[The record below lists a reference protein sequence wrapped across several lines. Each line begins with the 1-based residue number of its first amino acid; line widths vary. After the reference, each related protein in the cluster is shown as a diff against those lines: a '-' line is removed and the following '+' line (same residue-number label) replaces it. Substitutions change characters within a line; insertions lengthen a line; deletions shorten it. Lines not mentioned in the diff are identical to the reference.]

1 MELLRFV
8 LLGLA
13 IGSLYAVA
21 AQGIVLV
28 FRASGVVNLALGGF
42 VMFGGYEYY
51 ELNQQHDVGKV
62 ASLVLVLAT
71 GALLGLLVHF
81 AIMRPLKNSSPIARV
96 VATLGILQIL
106 QAVAVLRYGQ
116 DIVSVN
122 AIFPTDL
129 VHIGGTVITE
139 DYIVLFALGVV
150 VTALLWA
157 MYRFTRFG
165 KATTAVSENELAA
178 ASMGW
183 SPDLIAGGNWAIGT
197 ALALGAGAV
206 IAPVTSLQPGQTP
219 EIVLPALAAA
229 LLGGFAS
236 FPAAFC
242 AALGIG
248 AGEAVLTYEASARNW
263 WGGWSDSLPFLLVI
277 GYLIVRGRG
286 IPLRSHLSDR
296 LPKVGTGRI
305 RPIPVAGV
313 IAGCA
318 AAIVWLPAEWS
329 IALTVTLCYAIVCIS
344 VVVVTGYAGQL
355 SLAQY
360 TIGGAGAFIG
370 AKLMADAH
378 VPFALAFVIG
388 VAAAVALGAVVGAP
402 ALRTRGLTLAVVTLG
417 IGVAVYSLFL
427 TNISLVSVIGGVPI
441 DDPSIFGWS
450 IDPGTHPERYGLVT
464 LTALVLIAIAVVNL
478 RRGAAGRRMLAVRSN
493 ERAALALG
501 VSVYNAKL
509 YAFMLS
515 AGIAAV
521 GVCAVAY
528 LNTSVL
534 FAPFDVFSSMG
545 FVTATVVG
553 GLGMVGGGIVG
564 STLISGGITSTF
576 LSSLSV
582 TLNSYLPL
590 IGGVSVLLVL
600 LAGADGMFE
609 QNRVLLGMIAGRLR
623 RLTGVTAGTAR
634 QPGKP
639 ESAASATEAV
649 APADRVPPDP
659 RKRQL
664 IRVEPKTLAVEGL
677 SVRFGGV
684 TAVREVSLTV
694 RPGTV
699 HGLIGPN
706 GAGKTTF
713 IDAVTAFVRASS
725 GAIKLNE
732 TNIEGWGARRR
743 SRFGLSRSFQSGE
756 LFADLTVLENL
767 AVACDDPS
775 LARYVI
781 DLLHPGRISLSPA
794 ATIAAHTF
802 ALEDVFAE
810 RPDSLPFGKRKMV
823 AIARAVASAPS
834 VLLLDEPAAGLDS
847 SEAEELG
854 RLIRTLADQWGIGV
868 LLVEHNLD
876 MVLSVCDEIT
886 VMSGGA
892 VLLAASPPD
901 TVRNH
906 PAVVEAY
913 VGVSDAAAVPDRPTR
928 VLAPEER

>member
-1 MELLRFV
+1 VELLRFV
-8 LLGLA
+8 LVGLA

-28 FRASGVVNLALGGF
+28 YRASGIVNFALGGF
-42 VMFGGYEYY
+42 VMLGGYEYY
-51 ELNQQHDVGKV
+51 ELHQLHGLGE
-62 ASLVLVLAT
+62 ASSLVLVVVT
-71 GALLGLLVHF
+71 GALLGLLVYI
-81 AIMRPLKNSSPIARV
+81 AIMRPLKDSSPIVRV

-106 QAVAVLRYGQ
+106 QAAATLRYGE

-122 AIFPTDL
+122 TIFPSSL
-129 VHIGGTVITE
+129 VHIAGTVITE
-139 DYIVLFALGVV
+139 NYVVLFFLGVA
-150 VTALLWA
+150 VTVLLWA
-157 MYRFTRFG
+157 VYRFTRFG

-178 ASMGW
+178 ASIGL
-183 SPDLIAGGNWAIGT
+183 SPDRIAGRNWAIST
-197 ALALGAGAV
+197 ALAVATGAL
-206 IAPVTSLQPGQTP
+206 IAPVTSLQPAQTP
-219 EIVLPALAAA
+219 EIILPVLAAS
-229 LLGGFAS
+229 LLGGLSS
-236 FPAAFC
+236 FPAVFC
-242 AALGIG
+242 SALVIG
-248 AGEAVLTYEASARNW
+248 VSESVITYETSIHNW
-263 WGGWSDSLPFLLVI
+263 WAGWSDSLPFLIVI
-277 GYLIVRGRG
+277 GYLIIRGRG

-296 LPKVGTGRI
+296 LPKIGTGRI
-305 RPIPVAGV
+305 RPVPVAAA

-318 AAIVWLPAEWS
+318 AAIIWLPSEWS

-360 TIGGAGAFIG
+360 TIGGTGAFIG

-378 VPFALAFVIG
+378 VPFALSFIIG
-388 VAAAVALGAVVGAP
+388 VAAAVAVGAVVGVP
-402 ALRTRGLTLAVVTLG
+402 ALRTRGLTLAVATLG

-427 TNISLVSVIGGVPI
+427 TNISLVSTIDGVPI
-441 DDPSIFGWS
+441 EQPSIFGWS
-450 IDPGTHPERYGLVT
+450 LNPATHPGRYGLAT
-464 LTALVLIAIAVVNL
+464 LIALVLIAIGVVNL

-501 VSVYNAKL
+501 VDVYTTKL

-515 AGIAAV
+515 AGIAAI
-521 GVCAVAY
+521 GVCTLCF
-528 LNTSVL
+528 LNANAL
-534 FAPFDVFSSMG
+534 FTGFDVFSSVG

-576 LSSLSV
+576 LSSLGE

-609 QNRVLLGMIAGRLR
+609 QNRILLSRLAGTLRRRVGTGVLRAHEPGEAAPLTAKTVAIAGGAPSETR
-623 RLTGVTAGTAR
+623 RPV
-634 QPGKP
+634 K
-639 ESAASATEAV
+639 V
-649 APADRVPPDP
+649 
-659 RKRQL
+659 K
-664 IRVEPKTLAVEGL
+664 PKTLTVEGL

-684 TAVREVSLTV
+684 TAVHEVSLAV

-713 IDAVTAFVRASS
+713 IDAVTGFVRASS
-725 GAIKLNE
+725 GAIKLND
-732 TNIEGWGARRR
+732 TNIESWSARRR
-743 SRFGLSRSFQSGE
+743 SRFGLSRSFQNGE
-756 LFADLTVLENL
+756 LFADLSVLENL

-775 LARYVI
+775 PTRYVF
-781 DLLHPGRISLSPA
+781 DLVRPGRIGLSA
-794 ATIAAHTF
+794 AALMAAHTF

-810 RPDSLPFGKRKMV
+810 RPDSLPFGQRRMV

-834 VLLLDEPAAGLDS
+834 VLLLDEPASGLDS

-854 RLIRTLADQWGIGV
+854 RLIRSLADEWGIGV

-876 MVLSVCDEIT
+876 LVLSVCDEIT
-886 VMSGGA
+886 VMSAG
-892 VLLAASPPD
+892 VELLSACPPD
-901 TVRNH
+901 IVRTD
-906 PAVVEAY
+906 PAVVDAY
-913 VGVSDAAAVPDRPTR
+913 VGVSDDAGVPDQPASLLNETG
-928 VLAPEER
+928 

>member
-1 MELLRFV
+1 MELFRFV

-28 FRASGVVNLALGGF
+28 YRASGIVNLALGGF

-51 ELNQQHDVGKV
+51 ELNQQDGLDKIS
-62 ASLVLVLAT
+62 SLVLVLVT

-81 AIMRPLKNSSPIARV
+81 AVMRPLKSSSPIARV

-106 QAVAVLRYGQ
+106 QAAAILRYGH

-122 AIFPTDL
+122 AIFPADL
-129 VHIGGTVITE
+129 VHIGGILITE
-139 DYIVLFALGVV
+139 DYIVLFFLGVV
-150 VTALLWA
+150 ATALLWA

-178 ASMGW
+178 ASMGL

-197 ALALGAGAV
+197 ALAVATGAL
-206 IAPVTSLQPGQTP
+206 IAPVTSLQPAQTP
-219 EIVLPALAAA
+219 AIVLPALAAA
-229 LLGGFAS
+229 LLGGFS
-236 FPAAFC
+236 SYPAAFC

-248 AGEAVLTYEASARNW
+248 VGESVITYEASARNW
-263 WGGWSDSLPFLLVI
+263 WGGWSNSLPFLVVI

-286 IPLRSHLSDR
+286 IPLRSYLSDR

-305 RPIPVAGV
+305 RPIPVVAAV
-313 IAGCA
+313 AGCA
-318 AAIVWLPAEWS
+318 AAIVWFPANWS

-355 SLAQY
+355 SLAQS
-360 TIGGAGAFIG
+360 TIGAIGAFIG

-378 VPFALAFVIG
+378 VPFVLAFMIG
-388 VAAAVALGAVVGAP
+388 VGAAVAVGAFVGAP

-417 IGVAVYSLFL
+417 IGVAIYSLFL

-441 DDPSIFGWS
+441 ATPSIFGWS
-450 IDPGTHPERYGLVT
+450 IDPATHPERYGLIT
-464 LTALVLIAIAVVNL
+464 LTVLVLIAIGIANL

-501 VSVYNAKL
+501 VSVYTSKL

-515 AGIAAV
+515 TGIAAV

-553 GLGMVGGGIVG
+553 GLGMVGGGILG
-564 STLISGGITSTF
+564 STVVSGGITSTF

-582 TLNSYLPL
+582 TLNLYLPL
-590 IGGVSVLLVL
+590 ISGVLVLLVL

-609 QNRVLLGMIAGRLR
+609 QNRVLLSKLAGMLR
-623 RLTGVTAGTAR
+623 RLTGIEPGKAR
-634 QPGKP
+634 QAGKP
-639 ESAASATEAV
+639 EHAASATAV
-649 APADRVPPDP
+649 GTANRAIQKPQ
-659 RKRQL
+659 RQP
-664 IRVEPKTLAVEGL
+664 IRVEPKTLMVEGL

-684 TAVREVSLTV
+684 TAVRNVSLTV

-713 IDAVTAFVRASS
+713 IDAVTGFVRASS
-725 GAIKLNE
+725 GTIKLNE
-732 TNIEGWGARRR
+732 TNIEGWSARRR

-756 LFADLTVLENL
+756 LFADLSVLENL
-767 AVACDDPS
+767 TVACDDLS
-775 LARYVI
+775 LTRYVS
-781 DLLHPGRISLSPA
+781 DLVHPGRIELSAA
-794 ATIAAHTF
+794 ATMAAHTF
-802 ALEDVFAE
+802 GLEDVFAE
-810 RPDSLPFGKRKMV
+810 RPDSLPFGQRRMV

-834 VLLLDEPAAGLDS
+834 VLLLDEPASGLDS

-854 RLIRTLADQWGIGV
+854 HLIRALADQWGIGV

-876 MVLSVCDEIT
+876 VVLSVCDEIT
-886 VMSGGA
+886 VMSAGA
-892 VLLAASPPD
+892 ELLPASPPD
-901 TVRNH
+901 IVRTH
-906 PAVVEAY
+906 QAVVEAY
-913 VGVSDAAAVPDRPTR
+913 VGISDDAQVVRNQPAPALT
-928 VLAPEER
+928 PEE

>member
-1 MELLRFV
+1 MALFRFV
-8 LLGLA
+8 LVGLA
-13 IGSLYAVA
+13 IGSLYAIA

-28 FRASGVVNLALGGF
+28 YRASGIVNFALGGF
-42 VMFGGYEYY
+42 VMLGGYEYY
-51 ELNQQHDVGKV
+51 ELHQQHGVTTV
-62 ASLVLVLAT
+62 SSLVLVVVT
-71 GALLGLLVHF
+71 GVLLGLLVHF
-81 AIMRPLKNSSPIARV
+81 VIMRPLKDSSPIVRV

-106 QAVAVLRYGQ
+106 QSAAILRYGQ
-116 DIVSVN
+116 EIVSVN
-122 AIFPTDL
+122 AIFPTNL
-129 VHIGGTVITE
+129 VHIGGIVITA
-139 DYIVLFALGVV
+139 DYIVLFFLGVV
-150 VTALLWA
+150 VTVLLWA

-178 ASMGW
+178 ASMGL

-197 ALALGAGAV
+197 ALAVATGAL
-206 IAPVTSLQPGQTP
+206 IAPITSLQPGQTP
-219 EIVLPALAAA
+219 AIVLPVLAAA

-248 AGEAVLTYEASARNW
+248 VGESVITYEASAHNW
-263 WGGWSDSLPFLLVI
+263 WGGWSDSLPFLIVI
-277 GYLIVRGRG
+277 SYLIVRGRG

-296 LPKVGTGRI
+296 LPKIGTGRI
-305 RPIPVAGV
+305 RPIPVAAV

-318 AAIVWLPAEWS
+318 AAIILLPSEWS

-360 TIGGAGAFIG
+360 TIGATGAFIG

-378 VPFALAFVIG
+378 VPFALSFVIG
-388 VAAAVALGAVVGAP
+388 VAAAVVVGAFVGAP
-402 ALRTRGLTLAVVTLG
+402 ALRTRGLTLAVATLG

-427 TNISLVSVIGGVPI
+427 TNINLVSVIGGVPI
-441 DDPSIFGWS
+441 EVPSIFGWS
-450 IDPGTHPERYGLVT
+450 LDPGTHPERYGLAT
-464 LTALVLIAIAVVNL
+464 LIALVLIAIGVVNL

-501 VSVYNAKL
+501 VSVYTAKL

-521 GVCAVAY
+521 GVCALCF
-528 LNTSVL
+528 LNTNAL
-534 FAPFDVFSSMG
+534 FSSFDVFSSMG

-553 GLGMVGGGIVG
+553 GLGMVGGGILG
-564 STLISGGITSTF
+564 STLVSGGITSTF
-576 LSSLSV
+576 LSSLSQ

-590 IGGVSVLLVL
+590 VGGVAVLLVL
-600 LAGADGMFE
+600 IAGADGMFE
-609 QNRVLLGMIAGRLR
+609 QNRVLLG
-623 RLTGVTAGTAR
+623 RLTRAVRRRTGADLVWAHE
-634 QPGKP
+634 PG
-639 ESAASATEAV
+639 EA
-649 APADRVPPDP
+649 APAAAKTAATVAAAPQEAP
-659 RKRQL
+659 RRT

-684 TAVREVSLTV
+684 TAVRELSLTV

-713 IDAVTAFVRASS
+713 IDAVTGFVRASS
-725 GAIKLNE
+725 GAIKLND
-732 TNIEGWGARRR
+732 TNIEGWSARRR
-743 SRFGLSRSFQSGE
+743 SRFGLSRSFQSSE
-756 LFADLTVLENL
+756 LFADLSVLENL

-775 LARYVI
+775 LTRYVT
-781 DLLHPGRISLSPA
+781 DLVRPGRIELSTA

-802 ALEDVFAE
+802 ALEEVFAE
-810 RPDSLPFGKRKMV
+810 RPDSLPFGQRRMV

-834 VLLLDEPAAGLDS
+834 VLLLDEPASGLDS

-886 VMSGGA
+886 VMSAGA
-892 VLLAASPPD
+892 ELVAACPPD
-901 TVRNH
+901 IVRTH

-913 VGVSDAAAVPDRPTR
+913 VGVSDDVGVQDRPASMMNETN
-928 VLAPEER
+928 